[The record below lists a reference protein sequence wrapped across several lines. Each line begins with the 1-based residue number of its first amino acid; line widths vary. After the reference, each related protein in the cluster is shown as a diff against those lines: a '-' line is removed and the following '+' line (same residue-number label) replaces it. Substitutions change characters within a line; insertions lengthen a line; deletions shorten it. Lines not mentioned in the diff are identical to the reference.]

1 MNMKL
6 KLIVALALLC
16 NLHIG
21 AQGIDFFHGTF
32 DEAKA
37 KAKAED
43 KLIFVDAYA
52 EWCGP
57 CKKMAANVFTK
68 PKAGDFFNS
77 NFINLKI
84 DMEKEENAVFAGQYP
99 VSAYPTLM
107 VLDAEGKLAQ
117 KKVGAM
123 EVEDL
128 IEFGKKAIG
137 KTDKSG
143 EYEQQYNEGKRDPEF
158 LLQYVSA
165 LNRAGKPSLK
175 ITNEYLN
182 AQTDLTTPFNQKFIL
197 EGATEAD
204 SRVFDLLIKNRALI
218 ATTLGEQAVRAKIE
232 KACSATVRKAV
243 EFKDPKLLA
252 EAKGKMK
259 QHVPDRAVAF
269 ADESDLKYVTAT
281 QDAAGYLKVMKSRQ
295 KAAGDSAAK
304 LNELAFEMLR
314 AFPADMKV
322 LKQAAKWADAAAKK
336 GGLPEYYLTS
346 AEIYRT
352 MGDKKKARAAAEAG
366 KKAIGAE
373 DTKGFGQKF
382 DYFLERLN

>member
-1 MNMKL
+1 MKL
-6 KLIVALALLC
+6 NLIFGALLC
-16 NLHIG
+16 LSLPAG

-43 KLIFVDAYA
+43 KMIFVDAYA

-57 CKKMAANVFTK
+57 CKRMAAQVFTK
-68 PKAGDFFNS
+68 PKAGEFFNA

-84 DMEKEENAVFAGQYP
+84 DMEKEENAVFAGEYP

-128 IEFGKKAIG
+128 IDFGKKAMG
-137 KTDKSG
+137 KSDKSG

-158 LLQYVSA
+158 LLLYVSA
-165 LNRAGKPSLK
+165 LNRVGKPSLK

-182 AQTDLTTPFNQKFIL
+182 TQSDLTTPFNQKFML

-204 SRVFDLLIKNRALI
+204 SRVFDLLIKHRALI
-218 ATTLGEQAVRAKIE
+218 VATAGEAAVRSKIE
-232 KACSATVRKAV
+232 KACANTVRKAV

-259 QHVPDRAVAF
+259 QHLPDRAAAF
-269 ADESDLKYVTAT
+269 AEESDLKYATAT
-281 QDAAGYLKVMKSRQ
+281 QNPKEYLKAMKSRQ

-304 LNELAFEMLR
+304 LNELALDMLR
-314 AFPADMKV
+314 AFPGDIKV
-322 LKQAAKWADAAAKK
+322 LKQASKWADAAAKK

-346 AEIYRT
+346 AEIYRS
-352 MGDKKKARAAAEAG
+352 MGDKKNARAAAEAG
-366 KKAIGAE
+366 KKAIGTE